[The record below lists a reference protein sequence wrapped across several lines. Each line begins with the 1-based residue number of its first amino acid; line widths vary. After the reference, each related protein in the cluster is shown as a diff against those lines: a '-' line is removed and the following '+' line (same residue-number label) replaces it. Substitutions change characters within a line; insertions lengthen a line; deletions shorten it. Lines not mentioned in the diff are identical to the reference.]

1 VVFFRIFVCLCSLL
15 FLASNSHAQRRGVLI
30 KNSPIELFKTLQ
42 QSHDTQW
49 FSSIDESEK
58 YLHDLS
64 WKLYNLG
71 YLSARFNVI
80 QQSELLTE
88 YELIAGKKFV
98 LAEVV
103 LDDALKDWKQD
114 LNIKKNE
121 AMGPDKLAIKCQK
134 VLKELETNGYPF
146 AQIKCE
152 TLLATDSSV
161 GLNLSLNLGTF
172 YTYDSMRIEGNSK
185 LSKNYLEQYLNVK
198 KGQPYN
204 EQNVK
209 QIDLLLDRLLLV
221 KRTKSSEVYF
231 VYNKIVLKIYIDER
245 STDRFDGI
253 IGFAPNSNAAAN
265 NSLLFTGEINLDLKN
280 IANRGI
286 SFYTGWKSYLA
297 RSQQLDIKGHVP
309 FVFNTPLFIG
319 ASGQIAK
326 FDSLFLDTR
335 FDLQVGIIKGGN
347 RQWSIKYGQ
356 SASSLLSV
364 DTTFIRSSAKLP
376 ANNPYQITRYG
387 AGLQWNLLDRVSNPT
402 KGYLLHAEAFI
413 GIRTLLRDN
422 KINQVQFFSGNFPE
436 GISIYDTINKKQTR
450 GEIFLD
456 QQFYFPIKG
465 NTTLVFRY
473 LGSYLIS
480 KNIYFNEL
488 YKFGGFSSLR
498 GFDER
503 SIFAS
508 SFSMINTEFRYII
521 NNESYAGIFVN
532 GAYTENHFK
541 DSPTKFSDFPFGFGA
556 SVQLN
561 TGRSLLQMSYAL
573 GNSANQPLAFKTAKV
588 HFGLIN
594 YIR

>member
-1 VVFFRIFVCLCSLL
+1 MLCLGGML
-15 FLASNSHAQRRGVLI
+15 FWASKSHAQQMGVLI
-30 KNSPIELFKTLQ
+30 KNIQVEKIENQFISQ
-42 QSHDTQW
+42 DTAW
-49 FSSIDESEK
+49 FLTMEESDK
-58 YLHDLS
+58 YIHDLS

-71 YLSARFNVI
+71 YLSTRFIVI
-80 QQSELLTE
+80 QQTDNVIV
-88 YELIAGKKFV
+88 YELIVGKKYV
-98 LAEVV
+98 VAQIV
-103 LDDALKDWKQD
+103 LDEALAAWKQEVYF
-114 LNIKKNE
+114 KKNE
-121 AMGPDKLAIKCQK
+121 TIGPDKLAIRCQK
-134 VLKELETNGYPF
+134 VLKQLENNGYPF
-146 AQIKCE
+146 AQIKSE
-152 TLLATDSSV
+152 ILLATDSSV
-161 GLNLSLNLGTF
+161 KLNLSLNMGTY
-172 YTYDSMRIEGNSK
+172 YTYDSLRIEGNSK
-185 LSKNYLEQYLNVK
+185 LSRTYLEQYLNIK
-198 KGQPYN
+198 KGQPYS

-209 QIDLLLDRLLLV
+209 QLDVLLDRLPLV

-231 VYNKIVLKIYIDER
+231 VYNKIVLKLYVNER

-253 IGFAPNSNAAAN
+253 VGFAPNSSAAAN
-265 NSLLFTGEINLDLKN
+265 NSLLFTGEVNLDLKN
-280 IANRGI
+280 IANRGV
-286 SFYTGWKSYLA
+286 SFFTGWKSYLA
-297 RSQQLDIKGHVP
+297 RSQQLDIKGNIP
-309 FVFNTPLFIG
+309 FVLNTPLFVG
-319 ASGQIAK
+319 VSGQIAK

-335 FDLQVGIIKGGN
+335 FDLQIGIIKGGN

-364 DTTFIRSSAKLP
+364 DTTSIRSRAKLP

-387 AGLQWNLLDRVSNPT
+387 VGLQWNLLDRVANPT

-422 KINQVQFFSGNFPE
+422 KIDQVQFFSNNYPE

-450 GEIFLD
+450 GEILLD

-465 NTTLVFRY
+465 NTTLVVRY

-480 KNIYFNEL
+480 KSIYFNEL

-508 SFSMINTEFRYII
+508 SFSMINTEFRYLI
-521 NNESYAGIFVN
+521 NNESFAGIFIN

-541 DSPTKFSDFPFGFGA
+541 DSPTQFSDFPFGFGA